1 MSSPAI
7 LNHVGLRMAQVA
19 SRDCTGGALIGIATS
34 GLAWAAMAS
43 LHSGL
48 PMLYVRKAAER
59 LVSNKLIEGL
69 APEDRQLILVDD
81 LLFAGESK
89 REAIRIILDHG
100 FRVTDILVVIDR
112 QLQRKKDGPTL
123 QDEFGLKLHALITMD
138 EIVAHMGRQNAITDT
153 QLRDLARDIRRRD
166 IRLVH
171 LHTCSGFTF
180 YRSTLDLLVARLLR
194 CRVVLHIH
202 GGCFE
207 RFCRGSGSLGRWWI
221 RTACR

>member
-1 MSSPAI
+1 MDAVLGQAIIDLNVPQFGPSDKNKNDSRSCRFEPRHLMSSPAI

-153 QLRDLARDIRRRD
+153 QLRDLARDYRR
-166 IRLVH
+166 
-171 LHTCSGFTF
+171 
-180 YRSTLDLLVARLLR
+180 
-194 CRVVLHIH
+194 
-202 GGCFE
+202 FE
-207 RFCRGSGSLGRWWI
+207 RWDLPDF
-221 RTACR
+221 AA